1 MLEEWVWGN
10 GVFELISQHGNSFV
24 LFVLRAMYPAALI
37 FVSVGGVYWL
47 LTWLCDFSPLLT
59 FKLPK
64 LRPTNGRPVQRG
76 HRLNNCIGVLDFLVQ
91 TAPLL
96 GLLGTVFGIL
106 QVFQDI
112 ERTNVINA
120 EVVAPGFGS
129 ALETTGLGLLIA
141 FFGLVFRTIFSRQI
155 KESDKE
161 KDKQQQQDEQ
171 PGPQTTTKAMAE
183 SDKLN
188 EKRGLFHNA

>member
-37 FVSVGGVYWL
+37 VVSAGGVYWL
-47 LTWLCDFSPLLT
+47 VTWLCDCSRLLT

-64 LRPTNGRPVQRG
+64 LRALNDRPVQSE

-141 FFGLVFRTIFSRQI
+141 FFGLVFKTIFSRQV

-161 KDKQQQQDEQ
+161 RTHKQQQEEK
-171 PGPQTTTKAMAE
+171 PGPQATTKTAAE
-183 SDKLN
+183 SDKLDEGRRLLN
-188 EKRGLFHNA
+188 NA